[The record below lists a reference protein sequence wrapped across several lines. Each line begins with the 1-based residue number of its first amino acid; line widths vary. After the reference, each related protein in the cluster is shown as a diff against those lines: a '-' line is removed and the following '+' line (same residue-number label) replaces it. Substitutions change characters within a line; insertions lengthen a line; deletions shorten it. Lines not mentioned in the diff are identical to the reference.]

1 MDYINK
7 VIVHTIVDEENR
19 MTTYRVMSDSE
30 HPATAAGDAGIYSA
44 FCHAARDVWPFLTTG
59 APGSYTVE
67 DIVRKKDVLLK
78 PREGAILPVYMAKI
92 RVECGTFACELKLV
106 NEWQC
111 GTSACDP
118 NLVCVWRFNHLFS
131 ILAQFA
137 NFAGVRKDQRP
148 VFVEGN
154 AGKGKLLARFSFDAD
169 KMIPKMKACC
179 SKDNPLLH
187 SQQPAIDIKRG
198 VMVATDGR
206 ILAIHKLSG
215 FRVETLD
222 DDAVMEAIKNKPDNL
237 CFFVP
242 RDIAGMKGRI
252 RVDVVAATWKSEL
265 GHMIDG
271 LCIEAVDS
279 DSRRAETKQSTHY
292 PNYKGVVWCK
302 QGATVPVDRRLMASV
317 KQVSSG
323 LTKKVWDEDK
333 VIVMDAPRGSDT
345 MLLTR
350 KNNDEGTRSQ
360 SSAQLPG
367 KSGGLLL
374 GVKSD
379 CLLAALAF
387 EPTSMCCFGPGNQMA
402 FISDSTRVIVMPM
415 LIKGY
420 TPLGDTSCRD
430 GDYFDVTAGSTSYYK
445 LPANDFEEWLSG
457 GACGSDSQAPVKVKV
472 KVKKPKPAA
481 SPVAVTATQTVADRF
496 RARLR
501 SAMGIAV

>member
-44 FCHAARDVWPFLTTG
+44 FCQAAHDVWPFLTTG

-78 PREGAILPVYMAKI
+78 LREGATLPVYMETI
-92 RVECGTFACELKLV
+92 RVECGTFASELCLCAKSCHI
-106 NEWQC
+106 NYF
-111 GTSACDP
+111 SS
-118 NLVCVWRFNHLFS
+118 LFS

-137 NFAGVRKDQRP
+137 KLAGVRKDQRP

-179 SKDNPLLH
+179 SKDNLQLVF
-187 SQQPAIDIKRG
+187 QQPAIDIKRG

-222 DDAVMEAIKNKPDNL
+222 GDAVMEAIKNKPDNL
-237 CFFVP
+237 RFFVP

-252 RVDVVAATWKSEL
+252 RVDVVAATWENEQ
-265 GHMIDG
+265 GYMIDG

-302 QGATVPVDRRLMASV
+302 QGATVPVDKRLLASV
-317 KQVSSG
+317 KQVSAG
-323 LTKKVWDEDK
+323 LTKEVWDEDK
-333 VIVMDAPRGSDT
+333 VIVMDAPRGSDS

-350 KNNDEGTRSQ
+350 KSNDKGTRSQ
-360 SSAQLPG
+360 SSAPLPG

-374 GVKSD
+374 GIKSD

-415 LIKGY
+415 LIEGY

-430 GDYFDVTAGSTSYYK
+430 GDYFDVTVGSTSYYK

-457 GACGSDSQAPVKVKV
+457 GAGASDSQAPVKVRV
-472 KVKKPKPAA
+472 KVKKPKPVA

>member
-44 FCHAARDVWPFLTTG
+44 LCQAARDVWPYLTTG
-59 APGSYTVE
+59 TPGSYTAE
-67 DIVRKKDVLLK
+67 ELCNMKKVQLSI
-78 PREGAILPVYMAKI
+78 REGMTLPAHMETI
-92 RVECGTFACELKLV
+92 QIECGTFTCRLCLV
-106 NEWQC
+106 
-111 GTSACDP
+111 DRLP
-118 NLVCVWRFNHLFS
+118 HRMDWRFHNLFS
-131 ILAQFA
+131 VLAQFTK
-137 NFAGVRKDQRP
+137 FAGVRKEQRP

-179 SKDNPLLH
+179 SKDKLLLAF
-187 SQQPAIDIKRG
+187 QQPAIDIKRG

-215 FRVETLD
+215 FRVETLA
-222 DDAVMEAIKNKPDNL
+222 DDAVMEAIKNKSDNL

-252 RVDVVAATWKSEL
+252 CVDVVTAAWESEQ
-265 GHMIDG
+265 GYMIDG

-279 DSRRAETKQSTHY
+279 DSRRAEIKQSTHY

-302 QGATVPVDRRLMASV
+302 QGATVPVDKRLLASV
-317 KQVSSG
+317 KQVSAG
-323 LTKKVWDEDK
+323 LAKEVWDEDK

-350 KNNDEGTRSQ
+350 KSNDEGTRAQ
-360 SSAQLPG
+360 SSSPLPG

-402 FISDSTRVIVMPM
+402 FISDSTRVIVMPK
-415 LIKGY
+415 LIEWY
-420 TPLGDTSCRD
+420 TPLGDRSCRD
-430 GDYFDVTAGSTSYYK
+430 GDYFDVTVGSTSYYK

-457 GACGSDSQAPVKVKV
+457 GACGCQAPVKVKV
-472 KVKKPKPAA
+472 KVKKPKPVA